1 MRARFQPVWREGEP
15 LRLTYLLKGAVGALR
30 LVIDD
35 TPFGA
40 SVGDESV
47 EIIVPPERWADFR
60 DGARVALQTE
70 IPAGWESVATG
81 FLVKEA

>member
-15 LRLTYLLKGAVGALR
+15 LRLTYLLKGEVGALR
-30 LVIDD
+30 LVIDG
-35 TPFGA
+35 TPFEA

-47 EIIVPPERWADFR
+47 EIIVPPERYADFR
-60 DGARVALQTE
+60 DGARVALQTQL
-70 IPAGWESVATG
+70 PRGWESVATG